1 VCFWVLA
8 LTGLFA
14 DISTE
19 IACGLVLTRVSDR
32 YAPFFLGNGACIAD
46 TGRRFELLR
55 AGPAGSRSRCFLL
68 GLEIEVNEKVVVLQ

>member
-1 VCFWVLA
+1 MRFSVLA

-46 TGRRFELLR
+46 TRRRFELLR
-55 AGPAGSRSRCFLL
+55 AGQAGSRSRCFPL
-68 GLEIEVNEKVVVLQ
+68 GMEIEVNERVAVPQ